1 MKKNIVHD
9 FFKKSEKQEG
19 YLYVCKT
26 KNGHPKLKSAQS
38 VIKQDGSTDV
48 IFNDEQPI
56 FLKYGR
62 TKYLANRMRMY
73 GDGYELIYS
82 VKVNHLKF
90 RENLI
95 HNDSYIEQIK
105 SLTGLRYN
113 DEHIQITDLDKN
125 IESNLEWPCWKLKNE
140 NDIIELVNHYAFG
153 EIKLEQRQGGEYVVE
168 FEKENETDQDDLT
181 IGGCWSAS
189 ILAKFLS

>member
-1 MKKNIVHD
+1 MKKDIVHD

-19 YLYVCKT
+19 YLYVCRT
-26 KNGHPKLKSAQS
+26 KNGHPKFKVGESIIKEDGLKD
-38 VIKQDGSTDV
+38 I
-48 IFNDEQPI
+48 ILNDPQPI

-73 GDGYELIYS
+73 GDRYELIHS

-105 SLTGLRYN
+105 ELTGLRYN
-113 DEHIQITDLDKN
+113 DEHIKISDLDPYR
-125 IESNLEWPCWKLKNE
+125 ESDLEWPCYKYKNE
-140 NDIIELVNHYAFG
+140 NDIIDLVDHYATGVIAFEKRHNG
-153 EIKLEQRQGGEYVVE
+153 YVVT
-168 FEKENETDQDDLT
+168 FDQEGPAVQSDLLV
-181 IGGCWSAS
+181 GSVWDVR
-189 ILAKFLS
+189 ILAQFLS

>member
-1 MKKNIVHD
+1 MKKHIIHD
-9 FFKKSEKQEG
+9 FFKKSEQQEG

-26 KNGHPKLKSAQS
+26 KNGHPKFKSAQTI
-38 VIKQDGSTDV
+38 VKEDGSTDV
-48 IFNDEQPI
+48 VVSDTQPI

-73 GDGYELIYS
+73 GDGYELIHS

-95 HNDSYIEQIK
+95 HNDSYIQQIK
-105 SLTGLRYN
+105 ELTGLRNN
-113 DEHIQITDLDKN
+113 DEHIQITDLDKR
-125 IESNLEWPCWKLKNE
+125 IEGDLEWPCWKLKNE

-153 EIKLEQRQGGEYVVE
+153 EIKLEQRQDEYVID
-168 FEKENETDQDDLT
+168 FEKENKTNQDDLT
-181 IGGCWSAS
+181 IGSVWHAS
-189 ILAKFLS
+189 ILSKFLS